1 MMLQT
6 SIATWNTSILASLI
20 VLCICAKKVWV
31 KIKMK
36 NNLYFPSFRNVYSDY
51 FGVSFDGQEHTVFF
65 KKKWFTKENR
75 QANPLN

>member
-1 MMLQT
+1 
-6 SIATWNTSILASLI
+6 
-20 VLCICAKKVWV
+20 
-31 KIKMK
+31 MK
-36 NNLYFPSFRNVYSDY
+36 NNLYFPSFRSVYSDY